1 MHAAGVTVIIAKFQW
16 VGVMHGAELTTDGSA
31 VHSDHTN
38 TTTATDTATAAAAA
52 ADDDDD
58 GAGSASAARQSS
70 PVHSLYTGPVHSL
83 SAHFQLR
90 RPYTRNINAISHSHC
105 PQDRH

>member
-58 GAGSASAARQSS
+58 DKATSS
-70 PVHSLYTGPVHSL
+70 PRMQYFIKVVLCFILLPGPYWY
-83 SAHFQLR
+83 FM
-90 RPYTRNINAISHSHC
+90 
-105 PQDRH
+105 

>member
-52 ADDDDD
+52 AADDDDD
-58 GAGSASAARQSS
+58 KATSS
-70 PVHSLYTGPVHSL
+70 PRMLYFIKVVLCFILLPGPYWY
-83 SAHFQLR
+83 FM
-90 RPYTRNINAISHSHC
+90 
-105 PQDRH
+105 

>member
-1 MHAAGVTVIIAKFQW
+1 MEFPHVRFST
-16 VGVMHGAELTTDGSA
+16 LTT
-31 VHSDHTN
+31 
-38 TTTATDTATAAAAA
+38 AAAA

-83 SAHFQLR
+83 SAHFQRR

>member
-38 TTTATDTATAAAAA
+38 TTTATDTATAAAA
-52 ADDDDD
+52 DDDDD
-58 GAGSASAARQSS
+58 DDDKAKSS
-70 PVHSLYTGPVHSL
+70 PRMQYFIKVVLCFILLPGPYWY
-83 SAHFQLR
+83 FM
-90 RPYTRNINAISHSHC
+90 
-105 PQDRH
+105 

>member
-38 TTTATDTATAAAAA
+38 TTTATDTATAAAA
-52 ADDDDD
+52 DDDDD
-58 GAGSASAARQSS
+58 DDDKATSS
-70 PVHSLYTGPVHSL
+70 PRMQYFIKVVLCFILLPGPYWY
-83 SAHFQLR
+83 FM
-90 RPYTRNINAISHSHC
+90 
-105 PQDRH
+105 